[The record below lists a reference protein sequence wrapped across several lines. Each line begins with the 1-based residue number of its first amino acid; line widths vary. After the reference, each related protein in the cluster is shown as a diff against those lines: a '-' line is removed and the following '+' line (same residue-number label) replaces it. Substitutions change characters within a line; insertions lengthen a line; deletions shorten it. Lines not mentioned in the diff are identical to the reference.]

1 MGAKRDWQLLQKSV
15 GDSLG
20 FVSVTILRCV
30 SDLSGTEQIGQTSFL
45 RILSFISLMYLHSE
59 ILSPREHFPQFHFIH
74 DLL

>member
-30 SDLSGTEQIGQTSFL
+30 SDLSGTEQIGQYKFFKNL
-45 RILSFISLMYLHSE
+45 VLHLSHVFAFRNSVTEGTFSTISLHS
-59 ILSPREHFPQFHFIH
+59 
-74 DLL
+74 